1 MKVRRKIVWLILSCL
16 MVSALVLASCGG
28 EEEKEEEEVVI
39 PPGEEEVV
47 VPPAEEEEV
56 VVTPGE
62 GNWWDK
68 FGEPQYGGTITISG
82 GVPTTFDPAN
92 WLTSGTTGFFDQLFI
107 WDWTVDREKE
117 WPFKTYVVPEKYIRG
132 MLVETWEWNDPQTLI
147 LHIRKDIS
155 WQNKPPANGRK
166 FTAYDIEHHYDRA
179 MGTGSG
185 YTEPN
190 PLLGMWLAAL
200 QKATATDDYT
210 VEMKFKR
217 PTPVSN
223 WMAISAAGSQNE
235 IENPEA
241 VKQYGPV
248 ISDWKYAVGTGPFIL
263 TDYVAESSMTLS
275 RNPDYWGYDER
286 HPENQLPYVDELRI
300 LVIPDIAT
308 ARAALRTGK
317 IDIMTGIGWE
327 QAMNFSETS
336 PELVQAAMPV
346 NGYGVELRCDK
357 EPFTDIR
364 VRKALQMAIDRE
376 TIAETYYGGSL
387 DGKPCGF
394 VSPFNKGYAFAYDE
408 WPQEL
413 KDEYSYNPERAKQL
427 LAEAGYPQGFK
438 TNVVVGTADTDLL
451 QIIQSYFKDINVD
464 MEIKTMEA
472 TVFNSYTLA
481 GKHDQM
487 VFRNWVGMLAPPDIG
502 IMHLESVDPQNLNKV
517 SDAGYDALVAEFRT
531 VTDEAEA
538 QRVVREADRYY
549 LEHHWTVNLF
559 PLVNYNIWQ
568 PYLKGYSGE
577 LIFVFQQYWY
587 WARLWIDQDL
597 KKAMGY

>member
-16 MVSALVLASCGG
+16 MVSALVLASCG
-28 EEEKEEEEVVI
+28 EVEEEEEVVI

-47 VPPAEEEEV
+47 VQPGEEEEV
-56 VVTPGE
+56 VVPPGE

-68 FGEPQYGGTITISG
+68 FGEPQYGETIVFSTGSLT
-82 GVPTTFDPAN
+82 PLFDTTDWRSQTAN
-92 WLTSGTTGFFDQLFI
+92 HYFENLFCG
-107 WDWTVDREKE
+107 DWTVDREKG
-117 WPFKTYVVPEKYIRG
+117 WPFWDTAFPQQYAAGWLAES
-132 MLVETWEWNDPQTLI
+132 WELSDPQTVTV
-147 LHIRKDIS
+147 HIRKGVY
-155 WQNKPPANGRK
+155 WQDKPPVNGRE
-166 FTAYDIEHHYDRA
+166 FTASDVKIHYDRA
-179 MGTGSG
+179 LGTGSG

-190 PLLGMWLAAL
+190 PLYTGTLGSIE
-200 QKATATDDYT
+200 KVTAIGDYT
-210 VEMKFKR
+210 VEFKFKS
-217 PTPVSN
+217 P
-223 WMAISAAGSQNE
+223 SAMLIYVLLEQGTQNS
-235 IENPEA
+235 IEAPEA
-241 VKQYGPV
+241 VQAEGGRLT
-248 ISDWKYAVGTGPFIL
+248 DWKKAVGTGAWML
-263 TDYVAESSMTLS
+263 TDYVAESSIIYS
-275 RNPDYWGYDER
+275 RNPNYWGYDER
-286 HPENQLPYVDELRI
+286 HPENRLPYADELKI
-300 LVIPDIAT
+300 LVIPDSAT